1 MTALTVGVT
10 TAKFPECKRGVAVNI
25 AASLT
30 RNSGLSERN
39 CVVDADPHLLDVTI
53 RLATGG
59 PSIEDFARNRV
70 KGVSTLGRYHAP
82 EFAVVPC
89 EGEAP
94 SRVRLGI
101 EAAHEPLREAFDVV
115 VYDLPGGPTGPGQVM
130 GARLEKL
137 DWLVLAV
144 TPVEEAIASAAHFIE
159 LFETARSHGEI
170 GQVGL
175 AIVTTGD
182 ESSVQ
187 FQPEEVE
194 AILGVSTLVRIPQLW
209 GRSEPNVGFGPALAI
224 PELDDSVEDML
235 RAFLVGRM
243 REAQFAT
250 F

>member
-30 RNSGLSERN
+30 RNSGLAERT
-39 CVVDADPHLLDVTI
+39 CVVDADPFSLDVTT
-53 RLATGG
+53 RLAVAG

-70 KGVSTLGRYHAP
+70 KGVSTLGRYHSP

-89 EGEAP
+89 EGDQV
-94 SRVRLGI
+94 SRVHLGV
-101 EAAHEPLREAFDVV
+101 EAAHEKLRDAFDVV
-115 VYDLPGGPTGPGQVM
+115 VYDVPAGPTGPGQVL
-130 GARLEKL
+130 GARLDKL

-159 LFETARSHGEI
+159 MFETARSRGEI
-170 GQVGL
+170 GTVGL

-194 AILGVSTLVRIPQLW
+194 AILGVTTLVRIPQLW

-235 RAFLVGRM
+235 RAFLVGRL
-243 REAQFAT
+243 RESRFAT
-250 F
+250 V